1 MYQLSLNCIGT
12 PGNFVT
18 CLYRDIHNGTFTG
31 LIDVVSD
38 HLENDGELLSQED
51 VLKVVRP
58 ICTNV
63 EVRTDLKM
71 ELLQILEKS
80 FELDSA
86 DIFLLVFYQT
96 GAILAT
102 TWGRNVCIV
111 IAYSYIYCSLFSILM
126 PDTSLYCN
134 F

>member
-1 MYQLSLNCIGT
+1 MSLNYESK

-18 CLYRDIHNGTFTG
+18 FLFRDIHNGAFTG

-80 FELDSA
+80 FQLDSD
-86 DIFLLVFYQT
+86 DIFLLVYYQT

-111 IAYSYIYCSLFSILM
+111 FYCSIFSPLM
-126 PDTSLYCN
+126 LNTSLYRN

>member
-1 MYQLSLNCIGT
+1 MSLIYESK

-18 CLYRDIHNGTFTG
+18 FPFRDIHNGAFTG

-80 FELDSA
+80 FQLDSD
-86 DIFLLVFYQT
+86 DIFLLVYYQT

-102 TWGRNVCIV
+102 TWGRDVCIF
-111 IAYSYIYCSLFSILM
+111 IIFLLFYIFTFNAKYIIIL
-126 PDTSLYCN
+126 
-134 F
+134 